1 MRLAHSAIVRQF
13 CSISLVFITQL
24 VTFRIASSLFSLPEF
39 KIENRSVGGSIPPL
53 GTNKFKHLDERNNL
67 LDTWCRMLAMS
78 APVSKFESC
87 IELIEIQLL
96 VFSSRIWKLRN
107 SAVARESRMSVI
119 GGKADISLTS
129 CHVR

>member
-24 VTFRIASSLFSLPEF
+24 DTFRIASSLFSLPEF

-78 APVSKFESC
+78 VPVSKFESR
-87 IELIEIQLL
+87 IELIEFQVS
-96 VFSSRIWKLRN
+96 VFVRKLGN
-107 SAVARESRMSVI
+107 CGI
-119 GGKADISLTS
+119 GRSLTEAERVLS
-129 CHVR
+129 GVKRTSD